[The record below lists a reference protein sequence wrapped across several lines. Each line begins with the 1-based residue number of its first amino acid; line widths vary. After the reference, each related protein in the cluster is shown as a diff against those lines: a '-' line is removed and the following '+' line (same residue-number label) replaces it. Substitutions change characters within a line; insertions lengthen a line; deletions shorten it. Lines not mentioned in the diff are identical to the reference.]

1 MKRSITI
8 KVSFVLVAILSL
20 FTISCGDGD
29 SKETRDTDS
38 ISEFNPN
45 EKIIVRASISR
56 SADSL
61 RYQDHNQN
69 QNTDNSLYMN
79 RRFNTGFSSMFND
92 PFQSQNLNQNSNQT
106 PELFG
111 LTEDLEF
118 VKVPADIQIDASNI
132 DEIFNSS
139 EHIFVTQNIVDSL
152 DFGFREQT
160 SSDEDLVD
168 SNSNPGSIF
177 SSLYP
182 YQQGSIPTVQ
192 GGSYSYEESVK
203 TTKRVIIVPTYY
215 PASRSMYYRGG
226 YNNYGYSFAVPSRF
240 QRTSAYENGS
250 FGRLNEQYSDSDM
263 NQDSLDNNQEYYL
276 NNEGEYVPYS
286 MDESSS
292 LEQNFENLAYLAN
305 TTCTSEEGCF
315 FFTKLDNFATRFVTE
330 ENIGSLWN
338 YTAVS
343 FRPKSC
349 SSIDCTT
356 VINLEGS
363 FISESSYSYA
373 VYSVQ

>member
-1 MKRSITI
+1 MRHTLII
-8 KVSFVLVAILSL
+8 KVSFVLVVMLSL
-20 FTISCGDGD
+20 FTISCGDGS
-29 SKETRDTDS
+29 SKEKRDTNN

-56 SADSL
+56 SVDSL
-61 RYQDHNQN
+61 NYQDQN
-69 QNTDNSLYMN
+69 QDQDSNNSWYMN
-79 RRFNTGFSSMFND
+79 RRFDTDFSSMFQN
-92 PFQSQNLNQNSNQT
+92 PFQAQNQDINQT

-118 VKVPADIQIDASNI
+118 VKVPADIQIDETNI

-152 DFGFREQT
+152 DFGFNEQEPV
-160 SSDEDLVD
+160 DEDLVD
-168 SNSNPGSIF
+168 TNSNPGSIF

-203 TTKRVIIVPTYY
+203 TTKRVILVPTYY

-240 QRTSAYENGS
+240 QKVSAYENGS

-276 NNEGEYVPYS
+276 NDEGEYVPYS
-286 MDESSS
+286 MDENSS
-292 LEQNFENLAYLAN
+292 LDQNFDNLAYLAN

-315 FFTKLDNFATRFVTE
+315 FFTKLDNFPTRFVTE
-330 ENIGSLWN
+330 ENIGSLWD

-363 FISESSYSYA
+363 FVSESSYSYA